1 MRVSIVVPPAA
12 NPDWPSMG
20 AEVIA
25 AVSRRAGHDTTV
37 HYAQLLQPKGD
48 SLEEFS
54 ISTAGLYSPTY
65 FGQSVPQFAQEL
77 AAAVH
82 ADLRVLRP
90 QLGDAGIAPPDYMT
104 KRYIRAMN
112 AARDVVR
119 RAVVE
124 ILDDS
129 PDVVGFS
136 ITLDVQKMPAA
147 AIARGLREK
156 GFSGRLVAGGS
167 AMDGRSPL
175 AFLRTFTEFDAV
187 LVGEADE
194 SWVSCLDRI
203 NAGRTDL
210 AGIPGIL
217 CRKGST
223 VLVGPPERPPED
235 LDGCATPDYRDYIR
249 QYEASE
255 WSQDG
260 GSVLVLESS
269 RSCWWGARS
278 RCTFCAIDSRTRPYR
293 TKSSDRTIA
302 ELRKLWVTYSPR
314 VVLYTDSIFPYS
326 YREDHLARLAEDS
339 WSDCWSLFYETKSTV
354 PRRTIARFA
363 CAGVREVQP
372 GIESFSTRTLRHMRK
387 GATALQQVNFLKWCS
402 AYGVH
407 AGYGLIAGTPGET
420 AEDLRQVLSVL
431 RAIEHLDAPE
441 QLNWLL
447 LFQTSD
453 YYEQRDSYGFQDVQ
467 PLEAERL
474 AYQAPESVL
483 QDLVSMYRYTLPSH
497 RDPEYLAAFRAVEE
511 WIAAHHSSAR
521 APSLTADDC
530 GDCILITR
538 RALNGAQSLTAVAD
552 AAELFLLRECAE
564 VRSLPGLIRN
574 GPYDSDALLT
584 AAERLVTAGL
594 MLVDGTWML
603 ALPIPVDA
611 EASVDAAWPAHITQ
625 PKRKEECPS

>member
-269 RSCWWGARS
+269 RSCWWGGQEQMHLLRD
-278 RCTFCAIDSRTRPYR
+278 RQQDEAIPY
-293 TKSSDRTIA
+293 
-302 ELRKLWVTYSPR
+302 
-314 VVLYTDSIFPYS
+314 
-326 YREDHLARLAEDS
+326 
-339 WSDCWSLFYETKSTV
+339 
-354 PRRTIARFA
+354 
-363 CAGVREVQP
+363 EVQRP
-372 GIESFSTRTLRHMRK
+372 
-387 GATALQQVNFLKWCS
+387 N
-402 AYGVH
+402 
-407 AGYGLIAGTPGET
+407 
-420 AEDLRQVLSVL
+420 
-431 RAIEHLDAPE
+431 
-441 QLNWLL
+441 
-447 LFQTSD
+447 
-453 YYEQRDSYGFQDVQ
+453 
-467 PLEAERL
+467 
-474 AYQAPESVL
+474 
-483 QDLVSMYRYTLPSH
+483 H
-497 RDPEYLAAFRAVEE
+497 R
-511 WIAAHHSSAR
+511 
-521 APSLTADDC
+521 
-530 GDCILITR
+530 
-538 RALNGAQSLTAVAD
+538 
-552 AAELFLLRECAE
+552 
-564 VRSLPGLIRN
+564 
-574 GPYDSDALLT
+574 
-584 AAERLVTAGL
+584 
-594 MLVDGTWML
+594 
-603 ALPIPVDA
+603 
-611 EASVDAAWPAHITQ
+611 
-625 PKRKEECPS
+625 